1 MSEIFN
7 LMKRTFYSNK
17 EIFLCELINNACNA
31 LDKSLFERLTG
42 MNNLHD
48 ELFIRLVPQKEN
60 KTLLV
65 IDNGIGMTKDDLIHN
80 LDVGFY
86 STFLVAEKVNITSKY
101 NDLRQYIWESQPDGS
116 FIVTKDINA
125 QHVPRGTKITL
136 FLKDD
141 QLEYLEEATIKNLVN
156 KHCQLITHPIY
167 LWSENTKDHWQV
179 INFWHKQEMEN
190 TSVAQKCH
198 NHLPDDL
205 TFLILVKLPLK
216 SLKRFGSL
224 CKSWALLFEN
234 SLFVDLFHINFI
246 SNHNSFYDDT
256 SIILCLKE
264 IDTETNHKPSFFLL
278 SGERFQNVDKLNWPN
293 PLKGCFPELN
303 FLGSSSVNGILCF
316 FIYQNHSVYLWNP
329 TTGELKVIPHSPVEY
344 VPLDACVR
352 VRCLGFGYDGIQ
364 DDYKVIRSVQPEEA
378 IPEYG
383 YTKWDYTHLFEIY
396 SVRSNSWRKL
406 KINITPRVEY
416 GIIDGKF
423 YFDGMCHWLC
433 RIDGDRS
440 WDPCLVSFDMRNET
454 YYTTPTP
461 LDIPLDICDI
471 FNRGYMRW
479 YLFLLNGSIALMSTY
494 GYNTTFYIS
503 ILTEL
508 DL

>member
-1 MSEIFN
+1 MENVQTLVSEGDMSEIFN

-31 LDKSLFERLTG
+31 LDKSRFERLTG

-86 STFLVAEKVNITSKY
+86 STFLVAEK
-101 NDLRQYIWESQPDGS
+101 
-116 FIVTKDINA
+116 
-125 QHVPRGTKITL
+125 
-136 FLKDD
+136 
-141 QLEYLEEATIKNLVN
+141 
-156 KHCQLITHPIY
+156 
-167 LWSENTKDHWQV
+167 
-179 INFWHKQEMEN
+179 
-190 TSVAQKCH
+190 
-198 NHLPDDL
+198 
-205 TFLILVKLPLK
+205 
-216 SLKRFGSL
+216 
-224 CKSWALLFEN
+224 
-234 SLFVDLFHINFI
+234 
-246 SNHNSFYDDT
+246 
-256 SIILCLKE
+256 
-264 IDTETNHKPSFFLL
+264 
-278 SGERFQNVDKLNWPN
+278 
-293 PLKGCFPELN
+293 
-303 FLGSSSVNGILCF
+303 
-316 FIYQNHSVYLWNP
+316 NHSVYLWNP

-344 VPLDACVR
+344 LPLDACVR

-364 DDYKVIRSVQPEEA
+364 DDYKVIRSVQPEEV

-383 YTKWDYTHLFEIY
+383 YNKWDYTHLFEIY
-396 SVRSNSWRKL
+396 SIRSNSWRKL
-406 KINITPRVEY
+406 KIDITPAVYGIEY
-416 GIIDGKF
+416 GVDGKF

-508 DL
+508 GKKETWTKLFTLGSSPCITRPIGARNMGYILFQTHDGALVWYDLSTHKITKLLMEQNPAGQISAIIQ